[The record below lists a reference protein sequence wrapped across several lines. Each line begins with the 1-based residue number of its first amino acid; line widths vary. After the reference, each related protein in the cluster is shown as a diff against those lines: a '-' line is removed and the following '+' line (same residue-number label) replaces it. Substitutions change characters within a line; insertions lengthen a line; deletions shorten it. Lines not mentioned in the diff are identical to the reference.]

1 MKSNIGK
8 YHLIVSKNDT
18 TIIEIGDFQLKL
30 AVVKSC
36 WVLSLTIN
44 LILIVMLTIYPVK
57 QIKNSELLPELHLI

>member
-1 MKSNIGK
+1 MKSNIDK
-8 YHLIVSKNDT
+8 YYLIVSKNDT
-18 TIIEIGDFQLKL
+18 AKIEIGDFQLKL